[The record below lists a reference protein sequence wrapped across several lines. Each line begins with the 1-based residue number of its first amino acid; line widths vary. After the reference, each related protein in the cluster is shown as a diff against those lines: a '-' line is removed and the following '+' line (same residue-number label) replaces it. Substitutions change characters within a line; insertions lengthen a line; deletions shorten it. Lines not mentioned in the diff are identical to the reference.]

1 MLNFL
6 QKLFSSSDFM
16 PHGHCYF
23 WRPEIVWLHVISDA
37 LIALA
42 YYSIPISLLYL
53 VRKRR
58 DIPFP
63 WLFWLFGAFIVA
75 CGTTHVL
82 SIVTIWDPIYRVDGV
97 LKAITA
103 IISVATAIALIPIIP
118 KALGLASPAALM
130 AANAL
135 LEQEIAARR
144 EAEARLAEANR
155 EIEARVQERT
165 AELGET
171 IERLRES
178 DNRLH
183 TVLETAPVILFA
195 ADASGVFTFR
205 GGKGLETFGPR
216 PGNWV
221 GKSLIEVY
229 QERPEVLDGF
239 RRAIS
244 GEAND
249 LELLIQDRTFDVRFA
264 PTRQQDGT
272 VTGVTG
278 ITVDVTASIQAR
290 ERLRDAMEEAER
302 ANNAKNEFLSRMSHE
317 LRTPLNAVLGFAQLL
332 EMRTLNADDTTSIRQ
347 ILKAARHLLALIDEV
362 LDISRI
368 ESGKLEL
375 TLEPISLIET
385 TQAALKL
392 LAPMAQLRNI
402 RFHGLPQ
409 ETPDLHVQADKLRFH
424 QSLLNLVA
432 NAVKFNKDCGDVT
445 LGIERRDDQV
455 RVLISDTG
463 PGIAAED
470 LPKLFSPFERLDAN
484 ERNIDG
490 TGIGLALTKRLIE
503 SQGGQV
509 GVESHVGQGSTFWI
523 ELPLAE
529 NPEGYLQSL
538 PAPAELPDPPRE
550 QKPARSTVLY
560 IEDNVSNYTLV
571 ESIFKQYPHV
581 RLIAAMQ
588 GKLGLEMA
596 RRHLPEFILLDLQL
610 PDIKG
615 DEVLRRLQADPAT
628 QDIPVIM
635 LSADA
640 TKSQTERLLALGV
653 REYLTKP
660 LDVRRF
666 LNVVNGL
673 LTPV

>member
-1 MLNFL
+1 MLTFF

-23 WRPEIVWLHVISDA
+23 WRPEIVWLNVISDA

-42 YYSIPISLLYL
+42 YYSIPLSLVYL

-82 SIVTIWDPIYRVDGV
+82 SIVTIWDPLYRADGV

-103 IISVATAIALIPIIP
+103 IISVVTAVALIPIIP
-118 KALGLASPAALM
+118 KALSLASPAALL

-155 EIEARVQERT
+155 EIEARVRERT

-171 IERLRES
+171 VERLRES
-178 DNRLH
+178 DGRLH
-183 TVLETAPVILFA
+183 TVLSTAPVILFA
-195 ADASGVFTFR
+195 TDASGVFTFR

-216 PGNWV
+216 PGDWI
-221 GKSLIEVY
+221 GKSLVEVY
-229 QERPEVLDGF
+229 KEHPKVLTGF
-239 RRAIS
+239 RRAIA

-249 LELLIQDRTFDVRFA
+249 LELLIHDRTFDVRFA

-332 EMRTLNADDTTSIRQ
+332 EMRNTNVDDAASVRQ

-375 TLEPISLIET
+375 TIEPVSLTET

-392 LAPMAQLRNI
+392 LAPMAQLRHI
-402 RFHGLPQ
+402 RLQGLPP
-409 ETPDLHVQADKLRFH
+409 ETPDLHVHADKLRFH
-424 QSLLNLVA
+424 QSLLNLLA
-432 NAVKFNKDCGDVT
+432 NAVKFNKDGGDVT
-445 LGIERRDDQV
+445 VTIVRRDDQV
-455 RVLISDTG
+455 RILIGDTG
-463 PGIAAED
+463 PGIATRH

-509 GVESHVGQGSTFWI
+509 GVESHVGEGSTFWI

-529 NPEGYLQSL
+529 RTHEDTLSLAALVSPNPQ
-538 PAPAELPDPPRE
+538 RE
-550 QKPARSTVLY
+550 QKVARSTVLY

-596 RRHLPEFILLDLQL
+596 RRHLPQFILLDLQL

-628 QDIPVIM
+628 REIPVIM

-640 TKSQTERLLALGV
+640 TKSQIERLLALGV

-666 LNVVNGL
+666 LSVVGGL
-673 LTPV
+673 LAPV

>member
-1 MLNFL
+1 
-6 QKLFSSSDFM
+6 
-16 PHGHCYF
+16 
-23 WRPEIVWLHVISDA
+23 
-37 LIALA
+37 
-42 YYSIPISLLYL
+42 
-53 VRKRR
+53 
-58 DIPFP
+58 
-63 WLFWLFGAFIVA
+63 
-75 CGTTHVL
+75 
-82 SIVTIWDPIYRVDGV
+82 
-97 LKAITA
+97 
-103 IISVATAIALIPIIP
+103 
-118 KALGLASPAALM
+118 
-130 AANAL
+130 
-135 LEQEIAARR
+135 
-144 EAEARLAEANR
+144 
-155 EIEARVQERT
+155 
-165 AELGET
+165 
-171 IERLRES
+171 
-178 DNRLH
+178 
-183 TVLETAPVILFA
+183 
-195 ADASGVFTFR
+195 
-205 GGKGLETFGPR
+205 
-216 PGNWV
+216 
-221 GKSLIEVY
+221 
-229 QERPEVLDGF
+229 
-239 RRAIS
+239 
-244 GEAND
+244 
-249 LELLIQDRTFDVRFA
+249 
-264 PTRQQDGT
+264 
-272 VTGVTG
+272 
-278 ITVDVTASIQAR
+278 
-290 ERLRDAMEEAER
+290 
-302 ANNAKNEFLSRMSHE
+302 
-317 LRTPLNAVLGFAQLL
+317 
-332 EMRTLNADDTTSIRQ
+332 
-347 ILKAARHLLALIDEV
+347 
-362 LDISRI
+362 
-368 ESGKLEL
+368 
-375 TLEPISLIET
+375 
-385 TQAALKL
+385 
-392 LAPMAQLRNI
+392 MAQLRNI